1 MKSARVL
8 KNGLQKRAG
17 VATLAAKCFSSLAQQ
32 DYIAMEKAHGCN
44 NYAPLPVVLERA
56 EGVFMWDTDGNKYF
70 DYLAGYSAV
79 NQGHCHPKLVEAM
92 TEQAKKLTLTSRAF
106 HNNKFGPALKYLTQE
121 FGYDKV
127 LFMNSGS
134 EAGESAVKF
143 ARRWAYEKKGVPA
156 DSAQVLF
163 AKGNFWGRTIAA
175 CGSSDDPDRY
185 HNFGPYHGLG
195 FHLIDYNNIEE
206 VEKAFEA
213 IPNLAAFMFEPIQGE
228 AGVVVPDTGY
238 LQKVRELCD
247 KHNVLMICDE
257 VQSGL
262 GRTGKKLAVEWE
274 GVRPDIIT
282 LGKALSGGF
291 YPISAVLCDDHIME
305 NIRPGDHGSTFGGNP
320 LAAALA
326 PVALDILKNDNCY
339 ERSVE
344 QGEKFR
350 NTLGGLNLPL
360 IHLVRGRGLMNAVV
374 IDESGDRNAWNLCL
388 NLKSKGVLAKPTHGN
403 IIRFTPP
410 LIMTDDQFDESLD
423 RIISTFKE
431 F

>member
-1 MKSARVL
+1 
-8 KNGLQKRAG
+8 
-17 VATLAAKCFSSLAQQ
+17 
-32 DYIAMEKAHGCN
+32 
-44 NYAPLPVVLERA
+44 
-56 EGVFMWDTDGNKYF
+56 
-70 DYLAGYSAV
+70 
-79 NQGHCHPKLVEAM
+79 
-92 TEQAKKLTLTSRAF
+92 
-106 HNNKFGPALKYLTQE
+106 
-121 FGYDKV
+121 
-127 LFMNSGS
+127 
-134 EAGESAVKF
+134 
-143 ARRWAYEKKGVPA
+143 
-156 DSAQVLF
+156 
-163 AKGNFWGRTIAA
+163 
-175 CGSSDDPDRY
+175 
-185 HNFGPYHGLG
+185 
-195 FHLIDYNNIEE
+195 LIDYNNIEE